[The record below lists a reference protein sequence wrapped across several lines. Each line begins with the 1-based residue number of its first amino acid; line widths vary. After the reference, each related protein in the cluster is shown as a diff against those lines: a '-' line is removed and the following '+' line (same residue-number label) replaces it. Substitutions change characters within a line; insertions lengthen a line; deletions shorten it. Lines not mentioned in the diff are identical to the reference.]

1 MLSAFDC
8 GLLPVPVLHVS
19 QCFPALRVSLLLL
32 CIGILYTARP
42 RGDITGTARFVDM
55 RNRLC
60 CEVDFGKQ
68 SGAEDRLLQRSDALS
83 GSLYSFIS
91 EPKNASH
98 AGLVSHSAII
108 CPLVWTFVYILA
120 VVLAE
125 WHDKVGSQGIVS
137 SLVPC

>member
-1 MLSAFDC
+1 MV
-8 GLLPVPVLHVS
+8 LL
-19 QCFPALRVSLLLL
+19 R
-32 CIGILYTARP
+32 IGILYTARP

-108 CPLVWTFVYILA
+108 CPFVWTFVYILA
-120 VVLAE
+120 PVLAK

-137 SLVPC
+137 PLVPCWLEVTCHTV